1 MEYVA
6 VSLNSGGGVVRHA
19 ETCEVMNKQLGE
31 FGSVEQAIEEACHVF
46 KCKHV
51 MNGVIVRGNNTGGY
65 MVVTTQELG
74 EV

>member
-19 ETCEVMNKQLGE
+19 ETSEVMNKHLGDFDSME
-31 FGSVEQAIEEACHVF
+31 DAIEGACATLE
-46 KCKHV
+46 CKHLHK
-51 MNGVIVRGNNTGGY
+51 GVLSKGKDQGGY
-65 MVVTTQELG
+65 MLVTTQELG